1 MIMKMHRRNFIKTG
15 TVSIATFGFVNSLL
29 TGCADESNMFK
40 ELENMT
46 AGVEP
51 LTREDYISRQEKAAG
66 LMEQTQTD
74 GLLITG
80 GVNLNYFLD
89 LSWWQSE
96 RLFGAIMNRM
106 GEPIWI
112 CPAFEL
118 ERAREVIQF
127 GSDIRI
133 WEEHESPYEL
143 VVSVMKDMGAGSGK
157 LAVGPNVRNFVV
169 EGIRKA
175 AAGTQLQLV
184 NGAVITE
191 NCRGIKT
198 EKELAFMDLA
208 NRITKIA
215 YREAFKLVKEG
226 MESVELSSL
235 IQEAHTR
242 MGTSGGGYPQFGFTS
257 SFPHGTRQQRN
268 LHQGDVILVDG
279 GCSVE
284 GYRSDVT
291 RTIVFGTPSDKQKKV
306 FDIVLKA
313 QQEAMK
319 TVRPG
324 VTCGSVDAAAR
335 KVIDDAGFG
344 PGYKY
349 FVHRLGHG
357 IGLEGHEY
365 PYLVKGNELVLQT
378 GMTFSNEPGIYI
390 YDEFGIRIEDCFV
403 VTEDGGRYLGG
414 MLTETIDR
422 PFG

>member
-1 MIMKMHRRNFIKTG
+1 MKMHRRNFIKTG
-15 TVSIATFGFVNSLL
+15 TVSIATFGFVNMIL
-29 TGCADESNMFK
+29 TGCSGESNRFK

-46 AGVEP
+46 AGVES
-51 LTREDYISRQEKAAG
+51 LTRDDYVVRQQKAAS
-66 LMEQTQTD
+66 LMEQNQTD

-80 GVNLNYFLD
+80 GVNLQYFLD

-96 RLFGAIMNRM
+96 RLFGAILNCR

-118 ERAREVIQF
+118 ERAMEVIQF
-127 GSDIRI
+127 GSDIRT

-143 VVSVMKDMGAGSGK
+143 VVSIMKDLNGGSGK
-157 LAVGPNVRNFVV
+157 LAIGPNVRNFVV

-175 AAGTQLQLV
+175 ASGTQLQLV
-184 NGAVITE
+184 NGSAITE

-198 EKELAFMDLA
+198 DKELGYMDLA

-215 YREAFKLVKEG
+215 YREAFKLAQEG
-226 MESVELSSL
+226 MESAKMRDL
-235 IQEAHTR
+235 IREAHAK
-242 MGTSGGGYPQFGFTS
+242 MGVSGSGYPQFGFTS
-257 SFPHGTRQQRN
+257 AFPHGTKQKHD
-268 LHQGDVILVDG
+268 LHKGDIILVDG

-284 GYRSDVT
+284 GYQSDVT

-313 QQEAMK
+313 QQAAMNA
-319 TVRPG
+319 VRPG
-324 VTCGSVDAAAR
+324 ATCGSVDAAAR

-365 PYLVKGNELVLQT
+365 PYLVKGNELELRP

-390 YDEFGIRIEDCFV
+390 NDEFGIRIEDCFV
-403 VTEDGGRYLGG
+403 VTEDGGKYLGG
-414 MLTETIDR
+414 MLTKAIDR

>member
-1 MIMKMHRRNFIKTG
+1 
-15 TVSIATFGFVNSLL
+15 
-29 TGCADESNMFK
+29 
-40 ELENMT
+40 MT

-51 LTREDYISRQEKAAG
+51 FVREDFLSRQEKAAG
-66 LMEQTQTD
+66 LMEESQIN

-80 GVNLNYFLD
+80 GANLNYFLD

-96 RLFGAIMNRM
+96 RFFGAIMNKR
-106 GEPIWI
+106 GDPIWI

-118 ERAREVIQF
+118 ERAKEVIKF
-127 GSDIRI
+127 GSDIRV
-133 WEEHESPYEL
+133 WQEHESPYEL
-143 VVSVMKDMGAGSGK
+143 VVSTMKELNGSPGK
-157 LAVGPNVRNFVV
+157 LAIGPNVRNFVV

-175 AAGTQLQLV
+175 AAGTYLQLHD
-184 NGAVITE
+184 GTVITE

-226 MESVELSSL
+226 MESSELRTL
-235 IQEAHTR
+235 IQEAHIR
-242 MGTSGGGYPQFGFTS
+242 MGVSGGGYPQFGFTS
-257 SFPHGTRQQRN
+257 SFPHGTMQRHD
-268 LHQGDVILVDG
+268 LEEGDIILVDG
-279 GCSVE
+279 GCSIE

-291 RTIVFGTPSDKQKKV
+291 RTIVFGTPTDKQKQI

-313 QQEAMK
+313 QQEAMQ

-324 VTCGSVDAAAR
+324 IPCGAVDTAAR
-335 KVIDDAGFG
+335 KVIDNAGFG

-365 PYLVKGNELVLQT
+365 PYLVEGNDLLLQP

-414 MLTETIDR
+414 MLTEAIDR

>member
-1 MIMKMHRRNFIKTG
+1 MKMHRRNFIKTG
-15 TVSIATFGFVNSLL
+15 TVSIATFGFVNTIF
-29 TGCADESNMFK
+29 TGCTGKSNRFK

-51 LTREDYISRQEKAAG
+51 LTRDDYVDRQQKAVR
-66 LMEQTQTD
+66 LMEQHQTD

-80 GVNLNYFLD
+80 GVNLKYFLD

-96 RLFGAIMNRM
+96 RLFGAILNCR

-118 ERAREVIQF
+118 ERAMEVIQF
-127 GSDIRI
+127 GSDIRT

-143 VVSVMKDMGAGSGK
+143 AVSIMKDLNAGSGK
-157 LAVGPNVRNFVV
+157 LAIGPNVRNFVV

-184 NGAVITE
+184 NGSVITE

-198 EKELAFMDLA
+198 DKELAYMDLA

-215 YREAFKLVKEG
+215 YREAFQLAQEG
-226 MESVELSSL
+226 MESEEMRNL
-235 IQEAHTR
+235 IREAHAK
-242 MGTSGGGYPQFGFTS
+242 MGVSGSGYPQFGFTS
-257 SFPHGTRQQRN
+257 AFPHGTRQKRD
-268 LHQGDVILVDG
+268 LHQGDIILVDG

-284 GYRSDVT
+284 GYQSDVT

-357 IGLEGHEY
+357 IGLEGHEF
-365 PYLVKGNELVLQT
+365 PYLVKSNVLALRP

-414 MLTETIDR
+414 MLTEAIDR